1 MVENQGKNEHLCPPH
16 HSNPQDPPG
25 RVKPPNV
32 DKSLQ
37 SAKTAVRMRI
47 IIILILRRGKT
58 RMRIII
64 ILSLLHLKQKQKNNY
79 IKKIKSP
86 KNENI
91 YRKLSSSKFLPRFSK
106 SPIPRSDKSPYTAF
120 WQVLSFSLTESLLL
134 FSVSILYR
142 ILASS

>member
-1 MVENQGKNEHLCPPH
+1 MRIVFMVENQGKNEHLCSLH
-16 HSNPQDPPG
+16 YNSPQDPLG

-47 IIILILRRGKT
+47 IIILILKWGKT

-79 IKKIKSP
+79 IKKIKSS
-86 KNENI
+86 KNETI
-91 YRKLSSSKFLPRFSK
+91 YRKLSSSKFLPL
-106 SPIPRSDKSPYTAF
+106 SDKSPYTAF
-120 WQVLSFSLTESLLL
+120 
-134 FSVSILYR
+134 
-142 ILASS
+142 